1 MRPVEQIRR
10 VQSLK
15 GLACALLLLL
25 VCASLTVAS
34 AQEAKSRL
42 AQSLTSE
49 DLLGRRVVGVPVPGA
64 TGIAPS
70 SAITARAAASTFYLD
85 PAGRFALSLPGGNW
99 RAKAQSVGHPY
110 SHRILLRRVE
120 AEGFASAIASVYAFT
135 SGLDLPVNNI
145 SRLSPV
151 EREELA
157 HRLATRFLSSNVALV
172 SVDAAARDA
181 GTGVHII
188 ADQII
193 ARRAVVRAS
202 IDAFEQQ
209 GRLFVV
215 VCCAPLE
222 SFQRSAP
229 EFDAITKSLASTA
242 TRS

>member
-1 MRPVEQIRR
+1 M
-10 VQSLK
+10 S
-15 GLACALLLLL
+15 
-25 VCASLTVAS
+25 
-34 AQEAKSRL
+34 
-42 AQSLTSE
+42 
-49 DLLGRRVVGVPVPGA
+49 GA
-64 TGIAPS
+64 TEIAPS

-99 RAKAQSVGHPY
+99 RAKAQSAGQLY
-110 SHRILLRRVE
+110 SRRVFRRIE
-120 AEGFASAIASVYAFT
+120 AEGFASATANVYVFT
-135 SGLDLPVNNI
+135 NRSDLSLNNI

-151 EREELA
+151 EQEELA

-172 SVDAAARDA
+172 SVDAAARDT

-193 ARRAVVRAS
+193 ARRAVVRAA

-215 VCCAPLE
+215 VYCAPVE